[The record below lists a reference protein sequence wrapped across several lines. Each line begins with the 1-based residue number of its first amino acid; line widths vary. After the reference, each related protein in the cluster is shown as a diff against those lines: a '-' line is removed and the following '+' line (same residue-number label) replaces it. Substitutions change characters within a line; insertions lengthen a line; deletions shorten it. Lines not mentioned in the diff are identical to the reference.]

1 MGELVG
7 ETNIG
12 PLVLVIDDDPVARVL
27 LSRRLVAAGYRV
39 ALEADGGSG
48 IWRAR
53 SDKPALVICDLH
65 MPLAPGELVILSLR
79 MDPQTSDIP
88 ILVLSADPGCLG
100 PEHKVDHV
108 LAKPVHPVAL
118 LDAVARLVGARAGGA
133 RPAAV

>member
-1 MGELVG
+1 MIRL
-7 ETNIG
+7 
-12 PLVLVIDDDPVARVL
+12 RVL

-88 ILVLSADPGCLG
+88 ILVLSADPGRLG

-118 LDAVARLVGARAGGA
+118 LDAVARLVGARTGGA